1 MMTMVSNPYH
11 IPVLLQACVDSLQI
25 NPNGIYV
32 DLTFGGGGHSKEI
45 LKHLSKDG
53 KLISFDQDADAA
65 KNVPDDNRLVF
76 IPQNFRHLKNYL
88 RLNGITQVDGILG
101 DLGVSSH
108 QFDVAER
115 GFSIRFDAELDMR
128 MNQNS
133 SLSAYQVVNDYDE
146 KQLTFIFR
154 TYGELDNA
162 FKLSKAICEARSAEP
177 IKSINEFKQAIKSC
191 TPKFEENRY
200 LAKVFQAIR
209 MEVNQELEALKE
221 CLTQCVEVLKP
232 GGRLVVMSYHSLEDR
247 LVKNIM
253 KTGNIEGVEEKDIIF
268 GTSKKVF
275 KLLGSKPIVPT
286 EEEIKNNSRARSAK
300 LRVAERV
307 GPNK

>member
-1 MMTMVSNPYH
+1 MMVSNHYH

-45 LKHLSKDG
+45 LKHLGKDG
-53 KLISFDQDADAA
+53 KLISFDQDADSAE
-65 KNVPDDNRLVF
+65 NVPDDKRIIFVQ
-76 IPQNFRHLKNYL
+76 QNFRHIKNYL
-88 RLNGITQVDGILG
+88 RLNGVSKVDGILG

-133 SLSAYQVVNDYDE
+133 DLSAYEVVNEYDE

-162 FKLSKAICEARSAEP
+162 FKLAKAICEARNGSSL
-177 IKSINEFKQAIKSC
+177 KSINEFKQAIKSC

-209 MEVNQELEALKE
+209 MEVNQEMEALKE

-232 GGRLVVMSYHSLEDR
+232 GGRLVIMSYHSLEDR

-253 KTGNIEGVEEKDIIF
+253 KTGNIEGKEEKDIIF
-268 GTSKKVF
+268 GTSTKVF
-275 KLLGSKPIVPT
+275 KLIGSKPTVPT

-300 LRVAERV
+300 LRVAEKLS
-307 GPNK
+307 P

>member
-1 MMTMVSNPYH
+1 MMTMESNPFH

-25 NPNGIYV
+25 NPNGVYV

-45 LKHLSKDG
+45 LKHLGKDG

-65 KNVPDDNRLVF
+65 KNVLDDNRIVF
-76 IPQNFRHLKNYL
+76 VQQNFRHLKNYL
-88 RLNGITQVDGILG
+88 RLNGVTKVDGILG

-115 GFSIRFDAELDMR
+115 GFSIRMDAELDMR
-128 MNQNS
+128 MNQS
-133 SLSAYQVVNDYDE
+133 SDLSAYEVVNKYDE
-146 KQLTFIFR
+146 KQLTFVFR

-162 FKLSKAICEARSAEP
+162 FKLAKAIIEARNAEP
-177 IKSINEFKQAIKSC
+177 IKSINEFKQAIKNC

-209 MEVNQELEALKE
+209 MEVNQEMEALKE

-232 GGRLVVMSYHSLEDR
+232 GGRLVMMSYHSLEDR

-253 KTGNIEGVEEKDIIF
+253 KTGNIEGKEEKDIIY
-268 GTSKKVF
+268 GTSTKAF
-275 KLLGSKPIVPT
+275 KLLGSKPTVPT
-286 EEEIKNNSRARSAK
+286 DEEIKNNSRARSAK
-300 LRVAERV
+300 LRVAE
-307 GPNK
+307 KI

>member
-1 MMTMVSNPYH
+1 MMTMASNPYH

-25 NPNGIYV
+25 NPNGVYV
-32 DLTFGGGGHSKEI
+32 GLTFGGGGHSKEI
-45 LKHLSKDG
+45 LKHLGANG
-53 KLISFDQDADAA
+53 KLVSFDQDADAA
-65 KNVPDDNRLVF
+65 KNVPDDKRIIFVQ
-76 IPQNFRHLKNYL
+76 QNFRHLKNYL
-88 RLNGITQVDGILG
+88 RLNGISQVDGILG

-115 GFSIRFDAELDMR
+115 GFSIRFDGELDMR

-133 SLSAYQVVNDYDE
+133 DLSAYNVVNDYDE
-146 KQLTFIFR
+146 KQLTFIFK
-154 TYGELDNA
+154 TYGEVDNA
-162 FKLSKAICEARSAEP
+162 YKLAKTIWEARSEEP
-177 IKSINEFKQAIKSC
+177 IKNTNQFKQVIANC
-191 TPKFEENRY
+191 TPKFETNRY

-209 MEVNQELEALKE
+209 MEVNQEMEALKE

-253 KTGNIEGVEEKDIIF
+253 KTGNIEGKEERDIIF
-268 GTSKKVF
+268 GTSKKIF
-275 KLLGSKPIVPT
+275 KLIGSKPIVPT

-300 LRVAERV
+300 LRVAE
-307 GPNK
+307 KL

>member
-88 RLNGITQVDGILG
+88 RLNGINQVDGILG

-162 FKLSKAICEARSAEP
+162 FKLAKAICEARSAEP

>member
-1 MMTMVSNPYH
+1 MESNPYH
-11 IPVLLQACVDSLQI
+11 IPVLLQACIDSLQI
-25 NPNGIYV
+25 NPNGVYV

-65 KNVPDDNRLVF
+65 KNVPDDNRIIFVQ
-76 IPQNFRHLKNYL
+76 QNFRHLKNYL
-88 RLNGITQVDGILG
+88 RLNGITKVDGILG

-115 GFSIRFDAELDMR
+115 GFSIRMDAELDMR
-128 MNQNS
+128 MNQS
-133 SLSAYQVVNDYDE
+133 SDLSAYEVVNKYDE

-154 TYGELDNA
+154 TYGEIDNA
-162 FKLSKAICEARSAEP
+162 FKLAKAIIEARNAEP
-177 IKSINEFKQAIKSC
+177 IKTINELKLAIKSC

-209 MEVNQELEALKE
+209 MEVNQEMEALKE

-253 KTGNIEGVEEKDIIF
+253 KTGNIEGKEEKDIIF
-268 GTSKKVF
+268 GTSTKVF
-275 KLLGSKPIVPT
+275 KLLGSKPTVPT
-286 EEEIKNNSRARSAK
+286 DEEIKNNSRARSAK
-300 LRVAERV
+300 LRVAE
-307 GPNK
+307 KL